1 MSEYL
6 IYLRKSRADS
16 ESETVEEV
24 LSRHEKQL
32 QEYALK
38 ELGYRIPEDDIYREV
53 VSGETIDDRPEIN
66 ILLRRIENKDIKG
79 VITIEPQRL
88 TRGDML
94 DCGTI
99 VHVFRYTDTLIMTPN
114 KVYDLSD
121 KFDRKFFEMEL
132 SRGNDYLEYTKEIL
146 QRGKIAS
153 VKNGDYLGNFSPLGY
168 DKIKIDKSNTLT
180 PNEDAEI
187 VKLIFDLYVTENMGW
202 TRIARQLDD
211 MGVRPKRSD
220 HWNQQTIRTILQ
232 NPVYIGKIRWNYR
245 KGVKSYENG
254 KIIRHTPRSQDY
266 MLIDG
271 KHPAIID
278 EELFNKAQKI
288 IGSKPKNKP
297 SNKLI
302 NPLAGLLFCKKCGKA
317 LSYRTYNKCEPRYL
331 CNNQVHC
338 GCRSSKADAVIQAV
352 IDSVNVIIKDFEF
365 KLEHQSVDNTEM
377 YNNIIHNLEK
387 ELNKLELRQNE
398 LYDLL
403 EEKIYSRL
411 VFTARNNMLAV
422 QRNELNEKIKNAK
435 MMKPI
440 IINYDEKIMKFSKV
454 IEYLKNDQI
463 DADAKNKMLKSIISR
478 IEYST
483 IPVNKKNN
491 GRWIEHNVQLDIY
504 LIDR

>member
-6 IYLRKSRADS
+6 MYLRKSRSDS

-38 ELGYRIPEDDIYREV
+38 EIGYRIPEDDIYREV
-53 VSGETIDDRPEIN
+53 VSGETIDDRPQIK
-66 ILLRRIENKDIKG
+66 ILLNRIENKSIKG

-99 VHVFRYTDTLIMTPN
+99 VHTFRYTDTLIMTPN
-114 KVYDLSD
+114 KVYDLSN

-168 DKIKIDKSNTLT
+168 DKIKIGKNNTLT
-180 PNEDAEI
+180 PNNDAEI
-187 VKLIFDLYVTENMGW
+187 VKLIFNLYVNENIGW
-202 TRIARQLDD
+202 TRIARKLDD
-211 MGVRPKRSD
+211 MRIKPKRSEY
-220 HWNQQTIRTILQ
+220 WNPQTIRAILQ

-245 KGVKSYENG
+245 MGVKSYENG
-254 KIIRHTPRSQDY
+254 KLVRHTPRNNDFI
-266 MLIDG
+266 LIDG

-278 EELFNKAQKI
+278 DDLFNKAQEI
-288 IGSKPKNKP
+288 IGSKPKHKP

-317 LSYRTYNKCEPRYL
+317 LSYRTYNNCEPRYL
-331 CNNQVHC
+331 CNNQTIC
-338 GCRSSKADAVIQAV
+338 GSRSSKADEVIVAVVDSIYKI
-352 IDSVNVIIKDFEF
+352 IDDFDF
-365 KLEHQSVDNTEM
+365 KLEHQSNVNTEM
-377 YNNIIHNLEK
+377 YENIIQSVEK
-387 ELNKLELRQNE
+387 ELSRLEIRQNE

-403 EEKIYSRL
+403 EEKIYSRE

-422 QRNELNEKIKNAK
+422 QRNELNKKLENAK
-435 MMKPI
+435 KMKPI
-440 IINYDEKIMKFSKV
+440 IINYHEKIVRFSKV
-454 IEYLKNDQI
+454 VEYLKDKNV
-463 DADAKNKMLKSIISR
+463 DADAKNRLLKEVIDR
-478 IEYST
+478 IEYSS
-483 IPVNKKNN
+483 IPSDEKK
-491 GRWIEHNVQLDIY
+491 GRWDKQKVKLDIY
-504 LIDR
+504 LK